1 MAASRAAI
9 ENAVRERGNEMDR
22 MRKIELIREGVKRR
36 YLRENSGPEDVF
48 DCGIHSWKKV

>member
-36 YLRENSGPEDVF
+36 YFRENSGPEDVF